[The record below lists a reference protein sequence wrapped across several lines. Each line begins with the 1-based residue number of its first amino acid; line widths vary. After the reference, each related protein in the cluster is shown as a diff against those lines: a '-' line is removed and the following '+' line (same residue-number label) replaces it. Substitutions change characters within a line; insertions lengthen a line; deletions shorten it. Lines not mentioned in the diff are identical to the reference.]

1 MTERSSA
8 RPRKPLVWILA
19 GPNGSG
25 KTTFY
30 QKFLKAAVP
39 IFINAD
45 DIAQQLTPGRITIE
59 VALEAQRIADERRL
73 ERLRTA
79 ESFATE
85 TVFSHASKLEFV
97 RQAQAA
103 GFYVRVLFFCTE
115 DPVLNA
121 TRVIR
126 RVQSGGHD
134 VPLDRIQPRYERSVQ
149 QAILVRSIA
158 DELWLFDNT
167 ANNRFPQHVARFVD
181 GKLEWVASNLPEWA
195 KHVVSTPPDPG

>member
-1 MTERSSA
+1 MS
-8 RPRKPLVWILA
+8 KPLVWILA

-30 QKFLKAAVP
+30 RRFLSTAVP
-39 IFINAD
+39 IFVNAD
-45 DIAQQLTPGRITIE
+45 DIAQQLSSAPPTAE
-59 VALEAQRIADERRL
+59 VALEPQKLADQERL
-73 ERLRTA
+73 ELLKRGS
-79 ESFATE
+79 SFATE
-85 TVFSHASKLEFV
+85 TVFSHPSKLDFV

-126 RVQSGGHD
+126 RVQTGGHD
-134 VPLDRIQPRYERSVQ
+134 VPLERIRPRYERAVQ

-167 ANNRFPQHVARFVD
+167 ANNRFPRNVARYLHGD
-181 GKLEWVASNLPEWA
+181 LEWAAGNLPMWA
-195 KHVVSTPPDPG
+195 KSIVSH